1 MDHLKGLLNCL
12 IYTYYTAT
20 IMLRVLKFLKRIYVS
35 LIIKVKDFGS
45 IFTKNSYFSISID
58 IEKYYINN
66 IRIINSILYGI
77 LAILSYVFIHN
88 TSITGFI
95 VIFIFT
101 IIFFSIFMYTSDNF
115 KLSNNLFI
123 KILQKFVFLIIKI
136 ALIVLFLNIF
146 DISLLDKIF
155 WESTNKLVSVI
166 NRLYE
171 YLDTLSI
178 LQESSI
184 LHILLF
190 TVLTV
195 TVFNIL
201 SVLFGFEL
209 IKYFKVEERMPK
221 LAGFFRLRAQF
232 QRYYLIWNVSILFTV
247 CLFGIIVNLLLFT
260 VK

>member
-1 MDHLKGLLNCL
+1 MDHLKGLLNFF

-20 IMLRVLKFLKRIYVS
+20 IMFRVLRFLKRIYVS
-35 LIIKVKDFGS
+35 LIIKVKDFGN
-45 IFTKNSYFSISID
+45 IFTKNSYFSID
-58 IEKYYINN
+58 VEKFF
-66 IRIINSILYGI
+66 INSISYGV
-77 LAILSYVFIHN
+77 LAILSYFFIRN
-88 TSITGFI
+88 SSSTGLFI
-95 VIFIFT
+95 IFIFT
-101 IIFFSIFMYTSDNF
+101 IIFFLISMYISDNF
-115 KLSNNLFI
+115 
-123 KILQKFVFLIIKI
+123 IIII
-136 ALIVLFLNIF
+136 ALISLFLNIF

>member
-1 MDHLKGLLNCL
+1 MKGLLNFF

-20 IMLRVLKFLKRIYVS
+20 IMFRVLRFLKRIYVS
-35 LIIKVKDFGS
+35 LIIKVKDFGN
-45 IFTKNSYFSISID
+45 IFTKNSYFSID
-58 IEKYYINN
+58 VEKFF
-66 IRIINSILYGI
+66 INSISYGV
-77 LAILSYVFIHN
+77 LAILSYFFIRN
-88 TSITGFI
+88 SSITGLFI
-95 VIFIFT
+95 IFIFT
-101 IIFFSIFMYTSDNF
+101 IIFFLISMYISDNF
-115 KLSNNLFI
+115 
-123 KILQKFVFLIIKI
+123 IIII
-136 ALIVLFLNIF
+136 ALISLFLNIF

-232 QRYYLIWNVSILFTV
+232 QRYYLMWNVSILFTV
-247 CLFGIIVNLLLFT
+247 CLFGIVVNLLLFT

>member
-1 MDHLKGLLNCL
+1 MDHLKGLLNFF

-20 IMLRVLKFLKRIYVS
+20 IMFRVLRFLKRIYVS
-35 LIIKVKDFGS
+35 LIIKVKDFVN
-45 IFTKNSYFSISID
+45 IFTKNSYFSID
-58 IEKYYINN
+58 VEKFF
-66 IRIINSILYGI
+66 INSISYGV
-77 LAILSYVFIHN
+77 LAILSYFFIRN
-88 TSITGFI
+88 SSITGLFI
-95 VIFIFT
+95 IFIFT
-101 IIFFSIFMYTSDNF
+101 IIFFLISMYISDNF
-115 KLSNNLFI
+115 
-123 KILQKFVFLIIKI
+123 IIII
-136 ALIVLFLNIF
+136 ALISLFLNIF

-190 TVLTV
+190 TVLTD

>member
-1 MDHLKGLLNCL
+1 MDHLKGLLNFF

-20 IMLRVLKFLKRIYVS
+20 IMFRVLRFLKRIYVS
-35 LIIKVKDFGS
+35 LIIKVKDFGN
-45 IFTKNSYFSISID
+45 IFTKNSYFSID
-58 IEKYYINN
+58 VEKFF
-66 IRIINSILYGI
+66 INSISYGV
-77 LAILSYVFIHN
+77 LAILSYFFIRN
-88 TSITGFI
+88 SSITGLFI
-95 VIFIFT
+95 IFIFT
-101 IIFFSIFMYTSDNF
+101 IIFFLISMYISDNF
-115 KLSNNLFI
+115 
-123 KILQKFVFLIIKI
+123 IIII
-136 ALIVLFLNIF
+136 ALISLFLNIF

-195 TVFNIL
+195 TVLNIL
-201 SVLFGFEL
+201 SVLFGIEL
-209 IKYFKVEERMPK
+209 IKYFKLEERMPK

-232 QRYYLIWNVSILFTV
+232 QRYYLMWNVSILFTV
-247 CLFGIIVNLLLFT
+247 CLFGIVVNLLLFT

>member
-1 MDHLKGLLNCL
+1 MDHLKGLLNFF

-20 IMLRVLKFLKRIYVS
+20 IMFRVLRFLKRIYVS
-35 LIIKVKDFGS
+35 LIIKVKDFGN
-45 IFTKNSYFSISID
+45 IFTKNSYFSID
-58 IEKYYINN
+58 VEKFF
-66 IRIINSILYGI
+66 INSISYGV
-77 LAILSYVFIHN
+77 LAILSYFFIRN
-88 TSITGFI
+88 SSITGLFI
-95 VIFIFT
+95 IFIFT
-101 IIFFSIFMYTSDNF
+101 IIFFLISMYISDNF
-115 KLSNNLFI
+115 
-123 KILQKFVFLIIKI
+123 IIII
-136 ALIVLFLNIF
+136 ALISLFLNIF

-232 QRYYLIWNVSILFTV
+232 QRYYLMWNVTILFTV
-247 CLFGIIVNLLLFT
+247 CLFGIVVNLLLFT

>member
-1 MDHLKGLLNCL
+1 MDHLKGLLNFF

-20 IMLRVLKFLKRIYVS
+20 IMFRVLRFLKRIYVS
-35 LIIKVKDFGS
+35 LIIKVKDFGN
-45 IFTKNSYFSISID
+45 IFTKNSYFSID
-58 IEKYYINN
+58 VEKFF
-66 IRIINSILYGI
+66 INSISYGV
-77 LAILSYVFIHN
+77 LAILSYFFIRN
-88 TSITGFI
+88 SSITGLFI
-95 VIFIFT
+95 IFIFT
-101 IIFFSIFMYTSDNF
+101 IIFFLISMYISDNF
-115 KLSNNLFI
+115 
-123 KILQKFVFLIIKI
+123 IIII
-136 ALIVLFLNIF
+136 ALISLFLNIF

-232 QRYYLIWNVSILFTV
+232 QRYYLIWNVSIIFTV

>member
-1 MDHLKGLLNCL
+1 MDHLKGLLNFF

-20 IMLRVLKFLKRIYVS
+20 IMFRVLRFLKRIYVS
-35 LIIKVKDFGS
+35 LIIKVKDFGN
-45 IFTKNSYFSISID
+45 IFTKNSYFSID
-58 IEKYYINN
+58 VEKFF
-66 IRIINSILYGI
+66 INSISYGV
-77 LAILSYVFIHN
+77 LAILSYFFIRN
-88 TSITGFI
+88 SSITGLFI
-95 VIFIFT
+95 IFIFT
-101 IIFFSIFMYTSDNF
+101 IIFFLISMYISDNF
-115 KLSNNLFI
+115 
-123 KILQKFVFLIIKI
+123 IIII
-136 ALIVLFLNIF
+136 ALISLFLNIF

-195 TVFNIL
+195 TVLNIL
-201 SVLFGFEL
+201 SVLFGIEL
-209 IKYFKVEERMPK
+209 IKYFKLEERMPK

>member
-1 MDHLKGLLNCL
+1 MSELKEEIDKL
-12 IYTYYTAT
+12 IE
-20 IMLRVLKFLKRIYVS
+20 
-35 LIIKVKDFGS
+35 II
-45 IFTKNSYFSISID
+45 
-58 IEKYYINN
+58 
-66 IRIINSILYGI
+66 
-77 LAILSYVFIHN
+77 
-88 TSITGFI
+88 
-95 VIFIFT
+95 
-101 IIFFSIFMYTSDNF
+101 
-115 KLSNNLFI
+115 SN
-123 KILQKFVFLIIKI
+123 
-136 ALIVLFLNIF
+136 
-146 DISLLDKIF
+146 D
-155 WESTNKLVSVI
+155 ESTNKFVSVI
-166 NRLYE
+166 NKFYE
-171 YLDTLSI
+171 HLDTLSI

>member
-1 MDHLKGLLNCL
+1 MKGLLNFF

-20 IMLRVLKFLKRIYVS
+20 IMFRVLRFLKRIYVS
-35 LIIKVKDFGS
+35 LIIKVKDFGN
-45 IFTKNSYFSISID
+45 IFTKNSYFSID
-58 IEKYYINN
+58 VEKFF
-66 IRIINSILYGI
+66 INSISYGV
-77 LAILSYVFIHN
+77 LAILSYFFIRN
-88 TSITGFI
+88 SSITGLFI
-95 VIFIFT
+95 IFIFT
-101 IIFFSIFMYTSDNF
+101 IIFFLISMYISDNF
-115 KLSNNLFI
+115 
-123 KILQKFVFLIIKI
+123 IIII
-136 ALIVLFLNIF
+136 ALISLFLNIF

-195 TVFNIL
+195 TVLNIL
-201 SVLFGFEL
+201 SVLFGIEL
-209 IKYFKVEERMPK
+209 IKYFKLEERMPK

>member
-1 MDHLKGLLNCL
+1 MDHLKGLLNFF

-20 IMLRVLKFLKRIYVS
+20 IMFRVLRFLKRIYVS
-35 LIIKVKDFGS
+35 LIIKVKDFGN
-45 IFTKNSYFSISID
+45 IFTKNSYFSID
-58 IEKYYINN
+58 VEKFF
-66 IRIINSILYGI
+66 INSISYGV
-77 LAILSYVFIHN
+77 LAILSYFFIRN
-88 TSITGFI
+88 SSITGLFI
-95 VIFIFT
+95 IFIFT
-101 IIFFSIFMYTSDNF
+101 IIFFLISMYISDNF
-115 KLSNNLFI
+115 
-123 KILQKFVFLIIKI
+123 IIII
-136 ALIVLFLNIF
+136 ALISLFLNIF

>member
-1 MDHLKGLLNCL
+1 MDHLKGLLNFF

-20 IMLRVLKFLKRIYVS
+20 IMFRVLRFLKRIYVS
-35 LIIKVKDFGS
+35 LIIKVKDFGN
-45 IFTKNSYFSISID
+45 IFTKNSYFSID
-58 IEKYYINN
+58 VEKFF
-66 IRIINSILYGI
+66 INSISYGV
-77 LAILSYVFIHN
+77 LAILSYFFIRN
-88 TSITGFI
+88 SSITGLFI
-95 VIFIFT
+95 IFIFT
-101 IIFFSIFMYTSDNF
+101 IIFFLISMYISDNF
-115 KLSNNLFI
+115 
-123 KILQKFVFLIIKI
+123 IIII
-136 ALIVLFLNIF
+136 ALISLFLNIF

-232 QRYYLIWNVSILFTV
+232 QRYYLMWNVSILFTV
-247 CLFGIIVNLLLFT
+247 CLFGIVVNLLLFT

>member
-35 LIIKVKDFGS
+35 LIIKVKDFGN
-45 IFTKNSYFSISID
+45 IFTKNSYFSID
-58 IEKYYINN
+58 VEKFF
-66 IRIINSILYGI
+66 INSISYGV
-77 LAILSYVFIHN
+77 LVILSYFFIRN
-88 TSITGFI
+88 SSITGLFI
-95 VIFIFT
+95 IFIFT
-101 IIFFSIFMYTSDNF
+101 IIFFLISMYISDNF
-115 KLSNNLFI
+115 
-123 KILQKFVFLIIKI
+123 IIII
-136 ALIVLFLNIF
+136 ALISLFLNIF

-195 TVFNIL
+195 TVLNIL
-201 SVLFGFEL
+201 SVLFGIEL
-209 IKYFKVEERMPK
+209 IKYFKLEERMPK

-232 QRYYLIWNVSILFTV
+232 QRYYLMWNVSILFTV
-247 CLFGIIVNLLLFT
+247 CLFGIVVNLLLFT